1 MARLTNTILSPKEAY
16 SAFSRA
22 GAIDLG
28 NEGSH
33 GHSPDLRH
41 WLSSQMYVQRPLV
54 CVLLDPPKFIE
65 YMPHKDKWYRAI
77 KNLVETHPQSVEGFN
92 ASLKPEF
99 DEAAFGGAGEMF
111 QVVTDMKRARTEPV
125 FTYREREG
133 RPIQNL
139 IGLWMQ
145 YGMMDP
151 ESKFALIRTIIGSDI
166 DELTDYLNDWS
177 TMTCMFYEPDV
188 TNTRPDKCWITTN
201 MQPMEQGEVTG
212 KRDLTAAGETLTL
225 SIPFT
230 GISMYNSATLAYA
243 QKYMD
248 DLAVSI
254 ANPSLRS
261 VWDSIASPNATEITD
276 TGYKYNLDNTNVTPR
291 P

>member
-1 MARLTNTILSPKEAY
+1 MARLSETILLPQEAY
-16 SAFSRA
+16 SKFSRP
-22 GAIDLG
+22 GAINLG
-28 NEGSH
+28 IEGSH
-33 GHSPDLRH
+33 GYSPDLRN
-41 WLSSQMYVQRPLV
+41 WLSSQLYVQRPLV
-54 CVLLDPPKFIE
+54 CVLLEAPRFIQ
-65 YMPHKDKWYRAI
+65 YMPQPQKWLRAI

-92 ASLKPEF
+92 AALKPEF

-111 QVVTDMKRARTEPV
+111 QVVTDMKRTRTEPV

-151 ESKFALIRTIIGSDI
+151 ESKFALIRTIAGTNTAD
-166 DELTDYLNDWS
+166 LTDYLNDWS
-177 TMTCMFYEPDV
+177 TMTCMFYEPDI

-212 KRDLTAAGETLTL
+212 KRDLTTAGETLTL

-243 QKYMD
+243 QQYMEG
-248 DLAVSI
+248 LAMEQ
-254 ANPSLRS
+254 ANPSLRP
-261 VWDSIASPNATEITD
+261 VWEGIDAANVTSITD
-276 TGYKYNLDNTNVTPR
+276 TGYKHNLDNTQTAAR
-291 P
+291 